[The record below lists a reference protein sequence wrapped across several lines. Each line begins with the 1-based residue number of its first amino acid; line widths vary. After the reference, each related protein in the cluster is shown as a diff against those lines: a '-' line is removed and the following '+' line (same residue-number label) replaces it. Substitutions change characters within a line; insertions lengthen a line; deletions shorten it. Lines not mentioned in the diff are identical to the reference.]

1 MLLSIIC
8 FVVGIALVIFG
19 ADWLTKGASDLAR
32 HLKMSELMIGLTI
45 VAVGTSL
52 PELVISVSS
61 ALSGNSGISLG
72 NVLGSNIFNGMLI
85 LGTTALIT
93 PIMFSGKM
101 LSRELPFNLLASVVV
116 LLVSGSMLV
125 GGAPGEYITRFN
137 GLILLCFCAV
147 FVRYTFSLRG
157 NEEDTAAQQPMSMGK
172 ILLFIAGGLAALIVG
187 GKMFVSGA
195 SDIAR
200 GFGLSEALIGIT
212 IVSVGSSLPEL
223 AVSVNAARKGNV
235 GIALGNVLGSN
246 ILNVFFILGCS
257 ATISPIS
264 LEGFTPVDY
273 YVLLAS
279 SLFIYLF
286 CAFFGKNKITRW
298 EGGLLVAGYVA
309 YVVYLIMGI

>member
-93 PIMFSGKM
+93 PIVFSGKM

-116 LLVSGSMLV
+116 ILVSGSMLV

-172 ILLFIAGGLAALIVG
+172 ILLFIAGGLAALIIG

-212 IVSVGSSLPEL
+212 IVSAGSSLPEL

>member
-45 VAVGTSL
+45 VAIGTSL

-93 PIMFSGKM
+93 PIVFSGKM

-187 GKMFVSGA
+187 GKMFVGGA

-212 IVSVGSSLPEL
+212 IVSAGSSLPEL

-309 YVVYLIMGI
+309 YLVYLIMGI

>member
-8 FVVGIALVIFG
+8 FVVGIALVILG

-45 VAVGTSL
+45 VAIGTSL

-93 PIMFSGKM
+93 PIVFSGKM

-212 IVSVGSSLPEL
+212 IVSAGSSLPEL

>member
-157 NEEDTAAQQPMSMGK
+157 NEEDSAAQQPMSMGK

-212 IVSVGSSLPEL
+212 IVSAGSSLPEL

>member
-116 LLVSGSMLV
+116 ILVSGSMLV

-212 IVSVGSSLPEL
+212 IVSAGSSLPEL

-309 YVVYLIMGI
+309 YLVYLIMGI